1 VIPGES
7 LVQAALGQL
16 YLGAGDDFASGIA
29 IGSGMDIVRRANSE
43 QVRGCLV
50 ACDFA
55 LAEDFDN
62 FGALAVTPV
71 LANQYS
77 FEIVWLPEAGIVSA
91 VQQLAYQF
99 QCPRGIW
106 AVVTFRMVSLA
117 YQVAVLSDAV
127 APVFGAD
134 RVKVEDAPTD
144 VHRSARNKA
153 VSGFVGIA
161 GPAFAVFG
169 SPLRHSVRP
178 YSCWLSCLG
187 SLPPMIDVSAEK
199 AVP

>member
-1 VIPGES
+1 MIPGEPR
-7 LVQAALGQL
+7 VRAVLGQL
-16 YLGAGDDFASGIA
+16 YFASEIA
-29 IGSGMDIVRRANSE
+29 IGSRVYIVRRENSE

-55 LAEDFDN
+55 LAEGLDN
-62 FGALAVTPV
+62 FGAPAVALV

-77 FEIVWLPEAGIVSA
+77 FEIAGLPEAGIASA
-91 VQQLAYQF
+91 VRQLAYQF
-99 QCPRGIW
+99 QCLKEIW

-134 RVKVEDAPTD
+134 RVKVEDAPMD
-144 VHRSARNKA
+144 VHCSVWNKA
-153 VSGFVGIA
+153 VFGFVEIA
-161 GPAFAVFG
+161 GLAFAVFG
-169 SPLRHSVRP
+169 LPLRHSVRP

>member
-1 VIPGES
+1 MIPGEP
-7 LVQAALGQL
+7 LVRAALGQL
-16 YLGAGDDFASGIA
+16 YLGAGDGFALEIA
-29 IGSGMDIVRRANSE
+29 IGSGIDIVRRGNSE
-43 QVRGCLV
+43 LVRGYLV
-50 ACDFA
+50 ACDFS

-62 FGALAVTPV
+62 FGALAVTLV
-71 LANQYS
+71 LANQHS
-77 FEIVWLPEAGIVSA
+77 FEVVWLPGAGIVSA
-91 VQQLAYQF
+91 VQQPAYQS
-99 QCPRGIW
+99 QCPKGIW

-134 RVKVEDAPTD
+134 QVKVEDAPTD
-144 VHRSARNKA
+144 AHRSAWNKA
-153 VSGFVGIA
+153 VFGFVGIA

-178 YSCWLSCLG
+178 YSCWLSYLG

>member
-1 VIPGES
+1 
-7 LVQAALGQL
+7 
-16 YLGAGDDFASGIA
+16 
-29 IGSGMDIVRRANSE
+29 MRRENSE
-43 QVRGCLV
+43 WVRGCLV

-62 FGALAVTPV
+62 FGALAVTLV

-91 VQQLAYQF
+91 VQQPAYQF
-99 QCPRGIW
+99 QCPKGIW
-106 AVVTFRMVSLA
+106 VAVTFRMVSLA
-117 YQVAVLSDAV
+117 YQVAVLFDAV
-127 APVFGAD
+127 ALVFGAD
-134 RVKVEDAPTD
+134 QVKVEDAPTD
-144 VHRSARNKA
+144 APRSAWNKA
-153 VSGFVGIA
+153 VFGYVGIA

-169 SPLRHSVRP
+169 SPLRHSAQP

-187 SLPPMIDVSAEK
+187 SLPLMIDVSAER